1 MEIRIAPIHVSGTT
15 SRLGIRIAPI
25 PRVLALTSGLPGQ
38 GAALTHVELRPGWRR
53 EALRTS
59 LWWVPTLEVG
69 AALLLFWGGNVL
81 DRAAYNGSIK
91 LPSWVISGTADASRQ
106 ILAALAA
113 AIITVIGVV
122 FSVILVALTLAANQL
137 GPRML
142 RNFMRDRGTQWT
154 LGTFVGT
161 FTFAILVLISIGPGK
176 HGDFVPHASISAVL
190 FLSLLDVAVLIY
202 FIHHIAVQIQLPSV
216 IASIAA
222 DVVQAID
229 EEAAPPPGSE
239 RLGPSPQ
246 EILAA
251 MDAEH
256 GVVTSSESGYLQY
269 VSHAKLVR
277 IATENDAVIHL
288 LYRPGHFIVAGRLLA
303 MVTPPQA
310 APRVKAALRRAHLTG
325 PYRSLSQDISF
336 GIDQLVEIAVRAL
349 SPAVNDPFTALTCID
364 WIGDSLRQVA
374 LRWHPQVVH
383 RDRAGYVRLIRTQ
396 APYDRLVRRGFEKVR
411 QTSRGMPSVMIRE
424 LQALKEIMAQAPR
437 PAQYA
442 VLMQQAEMIKR
453 AAEQSVPEPGDL
465 ADVVGVYDAL
475 VALHGRLLAEAGD

>member
-1 MEIRIAPIHVSGTT
+1 
-15 SRLGIRIAPI
+15 
-25 PRVLALTSGLPGQ
+25 
-38 GAALTHVELRPGWRR
+38 LTHVELRSGWRR

-69 AALLLFWGGNVL
+69 AAFLLFWGLYLL
-81 DRAAYNGSIK
+81 DRAAYNGTVK

-142 RNFMRDRGTQWT
+142 RNFMSDRGTQWT

-176 HGDFVPHASISAVL
+176 HGDFVPHASISGVL
-190 FLSLLDVAVLIY
+190 FLSLVDVFILIY
-202 FIHHIAVQIQLPSV
+202 FIHHIAVQIQLPYV

-222 DVVQAID
+222 DVVKAI
-229 EEAAPPPGSE
+229 EGEAAPEAGGL
-239 RLGPSPQ
+239 RVGPTPQ

-256 GVVTSSESGYLQY
+256 GVVTASESGYLQY
-269 VSHAKLVR
+269 VSHSKLVR
-277 IATENDAVIHL
+277 IATEADAVIHL

-303 MVTPPQA
+303 TVTPPQA
-310 APRVKAALRRAHLTG
+310 APHVKEALRRAHLSG
-325 PYRSLSQDISF
+325 PYRSLTQDISF

-349 SPAVNDPFTALTCID
+349 SAATNDPFTALTCID

-374 LRWHPQVVH
+374 LGWNPQVVH

-396 APYDRLVRRGFEKVR
+396 ASYDRLVQRGFEKVR
-411 QTSRGMPSVMIRE
+411 QASLGMPSVMIRE

-437 PAQYA
+437 AEQYA
-442 VLMQQAEMIKR
+442 VLQQQADMIR
-453 AAEQSVPEPGDL
+453 TAAEDSIPEARDL
-465 ADVVGVYDAL
+465 ADVLGVYDAL
-475 VALHGRLLAEAGD
+475 VALHERLLRETGD

>member
-1 MEIRIAPIHVSGTT
+1 M
-15 SRLGIRIAPI
+15 
-25 PRVLALTSGLPGQ
+25 
-38 GAALTHVELRPGWRR
+38 THVQLRPGWRR

-69 AALLLFWGGNVL
+69 AAVLLFWAGYLL
-81 DRAAYNGSIK
+81 DRAAYNGSVK

-106 ILAALAA
+106 ILTALAA
-113 AIITVIGVV
+113 AYITVVGVV
-122 FSVILVALTLAANQL
+122 FSVILVALTLASTQL

-142 RNFMRDRGTQWT
+142 RNFLRDRGTQWT

-176 HGDFVPHASISAVL
+176 HGDFVPHASISTVL
-190 FLSLLDVAVLIY
+190 VLSLLDVGVLIY
-202 FIHHIAVQIQLPSV
+202 FIHHIAVQIQLPYV

-222 DVVQAID
+222 DVVKAID
-229 EEAAPPPGSE
+229 EEAAPPPGGP

-256 GVVTSSESGYLQY
+256 GVVTASESGYLQY

-277 IATENDAVIHL
+277 IATEADAVIHL

-303 MVTPPQA
+303 TVTPPEA
-310 APRVKAALRRAHLTG
+310 APRVKEALRMAHLSG
-325 PYRSLSQDISF
+325 PHRSLSQDISF

-349 SPAVNDPFTALTCID
+349 SSAVNDPFTALSCID
-364 WIGDSLRQVA
+364 WIGDCLRQVA

-383 RDRAGYVRLIRTQ
+383 RDRAGHVRLIRTQ
-396 APYDRLVRRGFEKVR
+396 ASYDRLVRRGFEKVR
-411 QTSRGMPSVMIRE
+411 QNSRGMPSVMIRE

-437 PAQYA
+437 AEQYA
-442 VLMQQAEMIKR
+442 VLLEQADMIKVS
-453 AAEQSVPEPGDL
+453 AEASIPEARDL
-465 ADVVGVYDAL
+465 ADVLGVYDAL
-475 VALHGRLLAEAGD
+475 VALHERLVRETGD

>member
-1 MEIRIAPIHVSGTT
+1 MRSARIA
-15 SRLGIRIAPI
+15 L
-25 PRVLALTSGLPGQ
+25 LALVSGQ

-69 AALLLFWGGNVL
+69 AAFLLFWGGYLL
-81 DRAAYNGSIK
+81 DRAAYNGTLK
-91 LPSWVISGTADASRQ
+91 LPSWVISGNADASRQ

-113 AIITVIGVV
+113 AVITVIGVV

-190 FLSLLDVAVLIY
+190 FLALVDVFILIY
-202 FIHHIAVQIQLPSV
+202 FIHHIAVQIQLPYV
-216 IASIAA
+216 IASIAS
-222 DVVQAID
+222 DVVKAI
-229 EEAAPPPGSE
+229 EGEAAPPAGGPK
-239 RLGPSPQ
+239 LGPTPQ
-246 EILAA
+246 EILATLK
-251 MDAEH
+251 DEH
-256 GVVTSSESGYLQY
+256 GVVTASESGYLQY
-269 VSHAKLVR
+269 VSHSKLVR
-277 IATENDAVIHL
+277 IATEADAVIHL

-303 MVTPPQA
+303 TVTPPDA
-310 APRVKAALRRAHLTG
+310 APHVKEALRRAHLNG
-325 PYRSLSQDISF
+325 PYRSLTQDISF

-349 SPAVNDPFTALTCID
+349 SQAVNDPFTALTCID

-396 APYDRLVRRGFEKVR
+396 ASYDRLVRRGFEKVR
-411 QTSRGMPSVMIRE
+411 QASGGVPSVMIRE

-437 PAQYA
+437 VEQYA
-442 VLMQQAEMIKR
+442 VLREQADMIKTS
-453 AAEQSVPEPGDL
+453 AEQSIPEPRDL
-465 ADVVGVYDAL
+465 ADVVSVYDEL
-475 VALHGRLLAEAGD
+475 VALHERLLRETGD

>member
-1 MEIRIAPIHVSGTT
+1 MS
-15 SRLGIRIAPI
+15 
-25 PRVLALTSGLPGQ
+25 
-38 GAALTHVELRPGWRR
+38 HVELRPGWRR
-53 EALRTS
+53 EALRHS
-59 LWWVPTLEVG
+59 LWWVPTVEVG
-69 AALLLFWGGNVL
+69 TAFLVFWAGNLV
-81 DRAAYNGSIK
+81 DRAAYDGSLK

-154 LGTFVGT
+154 LGTFVAT

-176 HGDFVPHASISAVL
+176 HGDFVPHASITAVL
-190 FLSLLDVAVLIY
+190 FLSLLDVGVLIY
-202 FIHHIAVQIQLPSV
+202 FIHHIAVQIQLPYV
-216 IASIAA
+216 IASIAG
-222 DVVQAID
+222 DVGRAID
-229 EEAAPPPGSE
+229 DEAAPPTHGTE
-239 RLGPSPQ
+239 RGPSPQ

-251 MDAEH
+251 MEAEN
-256 GVVTSSESGYLQY
+256 GIVTASESGYLQY

-277 IATENDAVIHL
+277 IAADADAVIHL

-303 MVTPPQA
+303 TVTPPDA
-310 APRVKAALRRAHLTG
+310 APHVKQALLRAHLNG

-349 SPAVNDPFTALTCID
+349 SQAVNDPFTALTCID
-364 WIGDSLRQVA
+364 WLGDSLRQVA

-396 APYDRLVRRGFEKVR
+396 ATYDRLVRRGFEKVR
-411 QTSRGMPSVMIRE
+411 QNSRGMPSVMIRE

-437 PAQYA
+437 VEQYA
-442 VLMQQAEMIKR
+442 VLIEQADMIR
-453 AAEQSVPEPGDL
+453 REAEETIPEPRDL
-465 ADVVGVYDAL
+465 EDVLTVYQA
-475 VALHGRLLAEAGD
+475 LAELHERLMSETAD

>member
-1 MEIRIAPIHVSGTT
+1 MTR
-15 SRLGIRIAPI
+15 
-25 PRVLALTSGLPGQ
+25 
-38 GAALTHVELRPGWRR
+38 VELRSGWRR

-69 AALLLFWGGNVL
+69 AAFLLFWAGYLL
-81 DRAAYNGSIK
+81 DRAAYNGSVK

-122 FSVILVALTLAANQL
+122 FSVILVALTLAASQL

-190 FLSLLDVAVLIY
+190 FLSLLDVFILIY
-202 FIHHIAVQIQLPSV
+202 FIHHIAVQIQLPYV
-216 IASIAA
+216 IASIAG
-222 DVVQAID
+222 DVAKAIED
-229 EEAAPPPGSE
+229 EAVPPAGGPK
-239 RLGPSPQ
+239 LGPAPR

-251 MDAEH
+251 MEAEH
-256 GVVTSSESGYLQY
+256 GVVTASESGYLQY
-269 VSHAKLVR
+269 VSHRMLVR
-277 IATENDAVIHL
+277 IATDADAVIHL

-303 MVTPPQA
+303 TVTPPEA
-310 APRVKAALRRAHLTG
+310 APHVKEALRRAHLNG
-325 PYRSLSQDISF
+325 PYRSLTQDISF

-364 WIGDSLRQVA
+364 WLGDSLRQVA
-374 LRWHPQVVH
+374 LHWNPQVVH

-396 APYDRLVRRGFEKVR
+396 ASYDRLVRRGFEKIR
-411 QTSRGMPSVMIRE
+411 QASLGVPSVMIRE
-424 LQALKEIMAQAPR
+424 LQALREIMAQAPR
-437 PAQYA
+437 AEQYA
-442 VLMQQAEMIKR
+442 VLREQADMIEM
-453 AAEQSVPEPGDL
+453 AAEQSIPETRDL
-465 ADVVGVYDAL
+465 ADVMSAYNAR
-475 VALHGRLLAEAGD
+475 VALHERLLRETGD

>member
-1 MEIRIAPIHVSGTT
+1 M
-15 SRLGIRIAPI
+15 
-25 PRVLALTSGLPGQ
+25 
-38 GAALTHVELRPGWRR
+38 THVELRPGWRR

-69 AALLLFWGGNVL
+69 AAFLLFWGCNLL
-81 DRAAYNGSIK
+81 DRAAYNGSVK

-190 FLSLLDVAVLIY
+190 FLSLLDVFILIY
-202 FIHHIAVQIQLPSV
+202 FIHHIAVQIQLPYV
-216 IASIAA
+216 IASIAG
-222 DVVQAID
+222 DVVKAIED
-229 EEAAPPPGSE
+229 EANPPAGGP
-239 RLGPSPQ
+239 RVGPSPL

-256 GVVTSSESGYLQY
+256 GVVTASESGYLQY
-269 VSHAKLVR
+269 VSHSKLVR
-277 IATENDAVIHL
+277 IATDADAVIHL

-303 MVTPPQA
+303 TVTPPEA
-310 APRVKAALRRAHLTG
+310 APHVKESLRRAHLSG
-325 PYRSLSQDISF
+325 PYRSLTQDISF

-364 WIGDSLRQVA
+364 WLGDSLRQVA
-374 LRWHPQVVH
+374 LHWNPQVVH
-383 RDRAGYVRLIRTQ
+383 RDRAGHVRLIRTQ
-396 APYDRLVRRGFEKVR
+396 ASYDRLVRRGFEKVR

-437 PAQYA
+437 VEQYA
-442 VLMQQAEMIKR
+442 VLREQADMIR
-453 AAEQSVPEPGDL
+453 ISAEQTIPETRDL
-465 ADVVGVYDAL
+465 ADVMSAYNAV
-475 VALHGRLLAEAGD
+475 VALHERLLGETGD

>member
-1 MEIRIAPIHVSGTT
+1 MWAPGDPVREDSE
-15 SRLGIRIAPI
+15 R
-25 PRVLALTSGLPGQ
+25 TSGQ
-38 GAALTHVELRPGWRR
+38 GVVLSHVQLRSAWRR
-53 EALRTS
+53 EMLRTS
-59 LWWVPTLEVG
+59 LWWVPALEVG
-69 AALLLFWGGNVL
+69 AAFLVFWGCNRL
-81 DRAAYNGSIK
+81 DRAAYDGSVR
-91 LPSWVISGTADASRQ
+91 LPSWVITGTADASRQ

-154 LGTFVGT
+154 LGTFVAT

-190 FLSLLDVAVLIY
+190 FLSLLDVGILIY
-202 FIHHIAVQIQLPSV
+202 FIHHIAVQIQLPYV
-216 IASIAA
+216 IASIAG
-222 DVVQAID
+222 DVVRAID
-229 EEAAPPPGSE
+229 DEAAPPVGE
-239 RLGPSPQ
+239 LAAGPTPT

-251 MDAEH
+251 MEATR

-269 VSHAKLVR
+269 VSHAKLVH
-277 IATENDAVIHL
+277 IATEAGAVIHL
-288 LYRPGHFIVAGRLLA
+288 LYRPGHFIVAGRVLA
-303 MVTPPQA
+303 TVTPPDA
-310 APRVKAALRRAHLTG
+310 APRVKEALRSAHLTG
-325 PYRSLSQDISF
+325 PYRSLTQDISF

-349 SPAVNDPFTALTCID
+349 AAATNDPFTALTCID

-396 APYDRLVRRGFEKVR
+396 ATYDRLVQRGFEKVR
-411 QTSRGMPSVMIRE
+411 QASLGMPSVMIRE

-437 PAQYA
+437 VEQYA
-442 VLMQQAEMIKR
+442 VLLQQAEMIKT
-453 AAEQSVPEPGDL
+453 AAEQSIPEKRDL
-465 ADVVGVYDAL
+465 ADVVSVYDAL
-475 VALHGRLLAEAGD
+475 VELHERLVGETAD

>member
-1 MEIRIAPIHVSGTT
+1 MAHSGRQIRAPGDGQYE
-15 SRLGIRIAPI
+15 GISAYW
-25 PRVLALTSGLPGQ
+25 LTSGQ
-38 GAALTHVELRPGWRR
+38 GAAALSRVELRPGWRR
-53 EALRTS
+53 EALRHS
-59 LWWVPTLEVG
+59 LWWVPALEVG
-69 AALLLFWGGNVL
+69 TAFLVFGLGYLV
-81 DRAAYNGSIK
+81 DRSAYDGDIK

-161 FTFAILVLISIGPGK
+161 FTLAVLVLISIGPGK
-176 HGDFVPHASISAVL
+176 HGDFVPHASITVVL

-202 FIHHIAVQIQLPSV
+202 FIHHIAVQIQLPYV
-216 IASIAA
+216 IASIAG
-222 DVVQAID
+222 DVVRAID
-229 EEAAPPPGSE
+229 EETAPPAA
-239 RLGPSPQ
+239 GPHKGPPPE

-251 MDAEH
+251 MDTEH
-256 GVVTSSESGYLQY
+256 GVVTASESGYLQY

-277 IATENDAVIHL
+277 IAAEADAVIHL
-288 LYRPGHFIVAGRLLA
+288 RYRPGHFIVAGRMLA
-303 MVTPPQA
+303 TVRPPEA
-310 APRVKAALRRAHLTG
+310 APRVKAALRLAHLSG

-364 WIGDSLRQVA
+364 WIGDSLREVA

-396 APYDRLVRRGFEKVR
+396 ASYDRLVQRGFEKIR
-411 QTSRGMPSVMIRE
+411 QTSGGMPSVMIRE

-437 PAQYA
+437 VEQYA
-442 VLMQQAEMIKR
+442 VLQQQADMIR
-453 AAEQSVPEPGDL
+453 RSAEESIPEQRDL
-465 ADVVGVYDAL
+465 ADVLTVYEQLA
-475 VALHGRLLAEAGD
+475 ALHERLLRERAG

>member
-1 MEIRIAPIHVSGTT
+1 LSH
-15 SRLGIRIAPI
+15 L
-25 PRVLALTSGLPGQ
+25 
-38 GAALTHVELRPGWRR
+38 ELRPGWRR
-53 EALRTS
+53 EALRHS

-69 AALLLFWGGNVL
+69 TAFLLFWAGYLL
-81 DRAAYNGSIK
+81 DRAAYNGSVK

-154 LGTFVGT
+154 LGTFVAT
-161 FTFAILVLISIGPGK
+161 FTLAILVLISIGPGK
-176 HGDFVPHASISAVL
+176 HGDFVPHASITGVL
-190 FLSLLDVAVLIY
+190 FLSLVDVGILIY
-202 FIHHIAVQIQLPSV
+202 FIHHIAVQIQLPYV
-216 IASIAA
+216 IASIAG
-222 DVVQAID
+222 DVGRAID
-229 EEAAPPPGSE
+229 DEAAPPPGGA
-239 RLGPSPQ
+239 RNGPSPQ
-246 EILAA
+246 QILAA
-251 MDAEH
+251 MEAEH
-256 GVVTSSESGYLQY
+256 GVVTAAESGYLQY
-269 VSHAKLVR
+269 VSHSKLVR
-277 IATENDAVIHL
+277 IATEAGAVIHL

-303 MVTPPQA
+303 TVTPPEA
-310 APRVKAALRRAHLTG
+310 APRVKAALRLAHLNG

-396 APYDRLVRRGFEKVR
+396 ASYDRLVRRGFEKVR
-411 QTSRGMPSVMIRE
+411 QTSGGMPSIMIRE
-424 LQALKEIMAQAPR
+424 LQALKEIMAQAPHLE
-437 PAQYA
+437 QYA
-442 VLMQQAEMIKR
+442 VLVEQAEMIWR
-453 AAEQSVPEPGDL
+453 SAEETIPEPRDL
-465 ADVVGVYDAL
+465 ADVRTVYQAL
-475 VALHGRLLAEAGD
+475 VALHERLVGETAD